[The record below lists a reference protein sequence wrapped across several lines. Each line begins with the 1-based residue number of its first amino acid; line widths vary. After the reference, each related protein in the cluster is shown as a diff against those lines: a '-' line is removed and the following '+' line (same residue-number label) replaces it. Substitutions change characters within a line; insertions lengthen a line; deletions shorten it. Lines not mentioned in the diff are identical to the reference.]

1 MRHVK
6 MKNLTKILIILI
18 CFTNCQNRETTKDN
32 NCNSDIFY
40 ESSRKEFL
48 KGDLKNYSYN
58 PRTGFTKQNFD
69 EDLFRVILRQDSSIR
84 VEGIVEFN
92 KEFNLTIDT
101 AVWNYVFISKHLNGD
116 LTLSSADNKVEQ
128 IIKKTE
134 YKIDPVSYFIKLK
147 KNIESY
153 RIIAIEKHQSV
164 NTIKLIFSDHDYLIY
179 KPDTLKFKT
188 DSKEFMTYLFQD
200 SIRLDRNW
208 YQFKTKINTDY
219 N

>member
-1 MRHVK
+1 M
-6 MKNLTKILIILI
+6 LI
-18 CFTNCQNRETTKDN
+18 CFTNCQNRETNKDN
-32 NCNSDIFY
+32 NCNSDVFY
-40 ESSRKEFL
+40 ESSRNEFL

-69 EDLFRVILRQDSSIR
+69 EDLYRVILRQDSSIR
-84 VEGIVEFN
+84 VDGIVEFN

-101 AVWNYVFISKHLNGD
+101 AVWNYVFISKNLNED
-116 LTLSSADNKVEQ
+116 LTLSSTNNKAEQ

-134 YKIDPVSYFIKLK
+134 FKIDPVSYFIKLK
-147 KNIESY
+147 KHVERY
-153 RIIAIEKHQSV
+153 RIIEIEKHQSV

-188 DSKEFMTYLFQD
+188 DTKDFMTYLFQD

-208 YQFKTKINTDY
+208 YQFKTKINIDY